1 MTPLVIDCT
10 ELYQNPVRAG
20 IQRVVRELL
29 SHWPYDRI
37 KARIARFD
45 PLRGLTPLSERAIRI
60 LTDKEPGAGEMSYDA
75 LIGSLRSA
83 DTEADPLPSDYRVFI
98 PEVFY
103 DHARCR
109 FYEGRAPAMLAYDF
123 LPFLRPDLFASPSS
137 VGLMPYLRL
146 LSKAP
151 QVAFISEQTKREYE
165 IRIARRRAA
174 GPVLPLG
181 ADGLAVKRQVWRT
194 GRTGYVCIGSLDTRK
209 NQHLVVEAFIRLWE
223 GGHAIPLT
231 LIGRAFEGHKFEWL
245 NAARRF
251 PQFQWLSGA
260 TDADVAEM
268 IGRAR
273 ATIYVSEAEGYGLP
287 PVESLAIGIPV
298 IVAASCPSV
307 AMLEPR
313 GMRQLEPVTPQAI
326 AAAVIALEDDSAA
339 ATLWREAETLK
350 LGTWRNFAWTA
361 AEWLNDDHG
370 RSGSGVIDDRTR
382 PELGSTE
389 IQ

>member
-10 ELYQNPVRAG
+10 ELYQNPIRTG

-29 SHWPYDRI
+29 RHWPYDRI

-45 PLRGLTPLSERAIRI
+45 PVRGLLPLSEQAVRI
-60 LTDKEPGAGEMSYDA
+60 LADKEPGVASMSYDA
-75 LIGSLRSA
+75 LVECLRSA
-83 DTEADPLPSDYRVFI
+83 DIEAHPLPSDYRVFI

-123 LPFLRPDLFASPSS
+123 LPFLRPDVFASASS
-137 VGLMPYLRL
+137 VALMPYLRL
-146 LSKAP
+146 LSKVP
-151 QVAFISEQTKREYE
+151 QVAFISEHTRREYE
-165 IRIARRRAA
+165 IRIARRPAA

-181 ADGLAVKRQVWRT
+181 ADGLAVDRQVWHT

-223 GGHAIPLT
+223 GGHTMPLT

-245 NAARRF
+245 DAARRF
-251 PQFQWLSGA
+251 RQFRWLNGA
-260 TDADVAEM
+260 ADADIA
-268 IGRAR
+268 AR
-273 ATIYVSEAEGYGLP
+273 LGLTRTTIYVSEAEGYGLP
-287 PVESLAIGIPV
+287 PVESLAVGVPV

-307 AMLEPR
+307 AMEPAGTR
-313 GMRQLEPVTPQAI
+313 RLDQVTPETI
-326 AAAVIALEDDSAA
+326 AAAVLELEDDAA
-339 ATLWREAETLK
+339 AAALWREAETLT

-361 AEWLNDDHG
+361 AAWLHD
-370 RSGSGVIDDRTR
+370 SA
-382 PELGSTE
+382 
-389 IQ
+389 

>member
-10 ELYQNPVRAG
+10 ELYQNPIRTG

-29 SHWPYDRI
+29 RHWPNDRI

-45 PLRGLTPLSERAIRI
+45 PVRGLLPLSKQAVRI
-60 LTDKEPGAGEMSYDA
+60 LADKEPGVASMSYDA
-75 LIGSLRSA
+75 LVECLRSA
-83 DTEADPLPSDYRVFI
+83 DIEAHPLPSDYRVFI

-123 LPFLRPDLFASPSS
+123 LPFLRPDVFAMASS
-137 VGLMPYLRL
+137 VPLMPYLRL

-151 QVAFISEQTKREYE
+151 QVAFISEHTRREYE
-165 IRIARRRAA
+165 IRIARRPAA

-181 ADGLAVKRQVWRT
+181 ADGLAVDRQVWHT

-223 GGHAIPLT
+223 GGHTMPLT

-245 NAARRF
+245 DAARRF
-251 PQFQWLSGA
+251 RQFRWLNGA
-260 TDADVAEM
+260 ADADIAERL
-268 IGRAR
+268 GLTRT
-273 ATIYVSEAEGYGLP
+273 TIYVSEAEGYGLP
-287 PVESLAIGIPV
+287 PVESLAVGVPV

-307 AMLEPR
+307 AMEPAGTR
-313 GMRQLEPVTPQAI
+313 RLDQVTPETI
-326 AAAVIALEDDSAA
+326 AAAVLELEDDAA
-339 ATLWREAETLK
+339 AAALWREAETLT
-350 LGTWRNFAWTA
+350 LGTWRNFAGSA
-361 AEWLNDDHG
+361 AAWLHD
-370 RSGSGVIDDRTR
+370 SG
-382 PELGSTE
+382 
-389 IQ
+389 

>member
-10 ELYQNPVRAG
+10 ELYQNPIRTG

-29 SHWPYDRI
+29 RHWPYDRI

-45 PLRGLTPLSERAIRI
+45 PVRGLLPLSEQAVRI
-60 LTDKEPGAGEMSYDA
+60 LADKEPGVASMSYDA
-75 LIGSLRSA
+75 LIECLRSA
-83 DTEADPLPSDYRVFI
+83 DIEAHPLPSDYRVFI

-123 LPFLRPDLFASPSS
+123 LPFLRPDVFASASS
-137 VGLMPYLRL
+137 VALMPYLRL
-146 LSKAP
+146 LSKVP
-151 QVAFISEQTKREYE
+151 QVAFISEHTRREYE
-165 IRIARRRAA
+165 IRIARRPAA

-181 ADGLAVKRQVWRT
+181 ADGLAVDRQVWHT

-223 GGHAIPLT
+223 GGHTMPLT

-245 NAARRF
+245 DAARRF
-251 PQFQWLSGA
+251 RQFRWLNGA
-260 TDADVAEM
+260 ADAD
-268 IGRAR
+268 IGERLGLTR
-273 ATIYVSEAEGYGLP
+273 TTIYVSEAEGYGLP
-287 PVESLAIGIPV
+287 PVESLAVGVPV

-307 AMLEPR
+307 AMQPAGARRLDR
-313 GMRQLEPVTPQAI
+313 VTPETI
-326 AAAVIALEDDSAA
+326 AEAVLELEDDAA
-339 ATLWREAETLK
+339 AAALWREAETLE

-361 AEWLNDDHG
+361 AAWLHG
-370 RSGSGVIDDRTR
+370 SA
-382 PELGSTE
+382 
-389 IQ
+389 